1 MRGGKLIGTGSSSCV
16 FLPNIPCKTNG
27 NISQNR
33 VTKLLYHHDSKNLS
47 KHEKKQSDL
56 IKKINGYKD
65 WAIIYDEFCKAPKPG
80 IVNNLDPEGFIEC
93 FGDTSDSNP
102 YDHAELLTSDYGGET
117 LKLKF
122 REMFIN
128 TSSSDLILNFRDL
141 IKMCEPLFLGLKEM
155 DSSNIVHNDIKTI
168 NIIESNN
175 KFKYID
181 FGLANKASN
190 IKHFRERS
198 INEAS
203 TSRLYY
209 YYPLE
214 YIYFFMER
222 GKLQT
227 EMIMNIR
234 YRRNYNILKDIYAM
248 FDYNIDDVC
257 LDLLNKLN
265 SFHYKI
271 KDVIKKID
279 VYSLG
284 LQIPVLFYENGLYHI
299 SKINNQLVYDFFE
312 LFKKMINPNLD
323 ERLTAKQAYEEYV
336 LLMKKH
342 SIVGSQKKNTPVKKI
357 VTKKTTL
364 RKPTKKAT
372 RKVTPRKPTRK
383 VTPRKPTRKVTPRR
397 DTRRRRTEPRRD
409 TRRRRTEPRR
419 DTRKRRTEPRRP
431 TVRRAPK
438 RRVRNKKETRKK
450 RRV

>member
-65 WAIIYDEFCKAPKPG
+65 WGIVYDEFCEAPKPI

-93 FGDTSDSNP
+93 FGDNSDSNP
-102 YDHAELLTSDYGGET
+102 YGYAELLTSDYGGET
-117 LKLKF
+117 LKLIF
-122 REMFIN
+122 REMFVN
-128 TSSSDLILNFRDL
+128 KSSSDLILNFKDL

-168 NIIESNN
+168 NIVKSDN

-222 GKLQT
+222 GKLET

-257 LDLLNKLN
+257 LDLLDKLN
-265 SFHYKI
+265 SSHYKI
-271 KDVIKKID
+271 KDIIKKID

-284 LQIPVLFYENGLYHI
+284 IQIPVLFYENGLFHI
-299 SKINNQLVYDFFE
+299 FKSNNPIVYDFFE

-323 ERLTAKQAYEEYV
+323 ERLTAKQSYEEYV

-342 SIVGSQKKNTPVKKI
+342 SIVGSQKKNTPVKK
-357 VTKKTTL
+357 VVEKKTTL
-364 RKPTKKAT
+364 RTTLGSQKTPVKKKTRPKKSKKKTRPKKSKKKAT
-372 RKVTPRKPTRK
+372 PKKSK
-383 VTPRKPTRKVTPRR
+383 KKATPRR
-397 DTRRRRTEPRRD
+397 DTRRRR
-409 TRRRRTEPRR
+409 
-419 DTRKRRTEPRRP
+419 
-431 TVRRAPK
+431 A
-438 RRVRNKKETRKK
+438 RNKKETRKK